1 MERWNDGT
9 WVWRRAWM
17 GVVVLSIIPSFHLS
31 AQDYR
36 AQAIRILRTVPLID
50 GHNDIPDAVR
60 ERGGVDSVNFAVSQ
74 PRLMSDV
81 PRLRAGHV
89 SGQFWAAYV
98 PVTTMDSGQH
108 AAVYALE
115 QIDLVRR
122 LCARNSRSMAMAYT
136 AADVQRN
143 FAAGK
148 VSCLIGIEG
157 GHAIENSLG
166 ALRMFAELGTRY
178 MTLTHWRSLDWA
190 TASTDTA
197 RRGLSPFGKQVVLEM
212 NRLGMLVDLSHVND
226 QTMSD
231 ALHTS
236 RAPVI
241 FSHSSARALTNHPR
255 DVPDSILKLV
265 AANRGVVMVNFNPGF
280 VSEAVRVYGDTVSAR
295 LDRLRAA
302 GADSATR
309 ADSLTEWTKAGPHAT
324 LAQVAD
330 HIEHIRQ
337 VAGIDCVGLGSD
349 FDGITEVPVGLE
361 DVSKFP
367 DLIAE
372 LLRRGWTEADVRKV
386 AGLNTLRVMREAERI
401 SRQMKQVGAQHAA
414 PLP

>member
-1 MERWNDGT
+1 MNWAVGILGIGILLTAQPLNRL
-9 WVWRRAWM
+9 A
-17 GVVVLSIIPSFHLS
+17 

-36 AQAIRILRTVPLID
+36 AQAIRILKTAPLID

-60 ERGGVDSVNFAVSQ
+60 ERGGVDSVNFALSQ
-74 PRLMSDV
+74 PKLMSDV

-302 GADSATR
+302 GADSGTR
-309 ADSLTEWTKAGPHAT
+309 ADSLAAWTKAGPHAT

-372 LLRRGWTEADVRKV
+372 LLRRGWTEIDVKKV
-386 AGLNTLRVMREAERI
+386 AGLNILRVMREAERVA
-401 SRQMKQVGAQHAA
+401 REMKAGR
-414 PLP
+414 

>member
-1 MERWNDGT
+1 MERWNVGR
-9 WVWRRAWM
+9 WGGW
-17 GVVVLSIIPSFHLS
+17 GVSAMLVSLFIIPTFQLS
-31 AQDYR
+31 AQDRR
-36 AQAIRILRTVPLID
+36 AEAVRILRTVPLID
-50 GHNDIPDAVR
+50 GHNDIPDAIR
-60 ERGGVDSVNFAVSQ
+60 GRGGVDSVNFAVSQ
-74 PRLMSDV
+74 PKLMTDI
-81 PRLRAGHV
+81 PRLRSGHV
-89 SGQFWAAYV
+89 GGQFWAAYV
-98 PVTTMDSGQH
+98 PSTTMDSGPH
-108 AAVYALE
+108 SAIYALE

-122 LCARNSRSMAMAYT
+122 LCARNSRNMAMAYT

-143 FAAGK
+143 FTAGK

-166 ALRMFAELGTRY
+166 ALRMFYDLGTRY

-190 TASTDTA
+190 VASTDTA
-197 RRGLSPFGKQVVLEM
+197 HRGLSAFGKQVVREM

-241 FSHSSARALTNHPR
+241 FSHSSARALSNHAR
-255 DVPDSILKLV
+255 NVPDSILQLV
-265 AANRGVVMVNFNPGF
+265 ARNRGVVMVNFNPGF
-280 VSEAVRVYGDTVSAR
+280 LSEAVRVHDDSVTAWS
-295 LDRLRAA
+295 DRLRAA
-302 GADSATR
+302 GADSAAR
-309 ADSLTEWTKAGPHAT
+309 ADSLQAWRARGPHAT

-337 VAGIDCVGLGSD
+337 VAGVDCVGLGSD
-349 FDGITEVPVGLE
+349 FDGIDEVPVGLE

-372 LLRRGWTEADVRKV
+372 LLRRGWSELDVKKV
-386 AGLNTLRVMREAERI
+386 AGLNTLRVLREAEQV
-401 SRQMKQVGAQHAA
+401 SRTMRAERGAAR
-414 PLP
+414 

>member
-1 MERWNDGT
+1 MEGWKVGRCGKRKT
-9 WVWRRAWM
+9 WALVM
-17 GVVVLSIIPSFHLS
+17 VLAIIPTFQLS

-36 AQAIRILRTVPLID
+36 AEALRILRTVPLID
-50 GHNDIPDAVR
+50 GHNDIPDAIR

-74 PRLMSDV
+74 PKLMSDV

-89 SGQFWAAYV
+89 AGQFWAAYV
-98 PVTTMDSGQH
+98 PVTTMDSGAGPH
-108 AAVYALE
+108 PAVYALE

-166 ALRMFAELGTRY
+166 ALRMFYDLGTRY

-241 FSHSSARALTNHPR
+241 FSHSSARALANHAR
-255 DVPDSILKLV
+255 NVPDSILKLV
-265 AANRGVVMVNFNPGF
+265 AANRGVVMVNVNPGF

-295 LDRLRAA
+295 LERLRAA

-309 ADSLTEWTKAGPHAT
+309 ADSVKAWTAAGPHAT

-330 HIEHIRQ
+330 HIEHIRR

-372 LLRRGWTEADVRKV
+372 LLRRGWSEADVQKV
-386 AGLNTLRVMREAERI
+386 AGLNTLRVMREAERVA
-401 SRQMKQVGAQHAA
+401 RELRAR
-414 PLP
+414 

>member
-1 MERWNDGT
+1 MQRWNDGR
-9 WVWRRAWM
+9 WAWRVVSVM
-17 GVVVLSIIPSFHLS
+17 MVVLSIIPSFHLS

-50 GHNDIPDAVR
+50 GHNDIPDAIR
-60 ERGGVDSVNFAVSQ
+60 ERGGLDSVNLAVSQ
-74 PRLMSDV
+74 PKLMTDIA
-81 PRLRAGHV
+81 RLRRGAVGA
-89 SGQFWAAYV
+89 QFWAAYV
-98 PVTTMDSGQH
+98 PSTTMDSGSH
-108 AAVYALE
+108 PAVYALE
-115 QIDLVRR
+115 QIDLIRR
-122 LCARNSRSMAMAYT
+122 LCASNARSMAMAYT

-148 VSCLIGIEG
+148 ISCLIGIEG

-166 ALRMFAELGTRY
+166 ALRMFSSLGTRY
-178 MTLTHWRSLDWA
+178 MTLTHWRSLEWA

-197 RRGLSPFGKQVVLEM
+197 RRGLSPFGKRVVLEM
-212 NRLGMLVDLSHVND
+212 NRVGMLVDLSHVND

-236 RAPVI
+236 QAPVI
-241 FSHSSARALTNHPR
+241 FSHSSARALTNHAR
-255 DVPDSILKLV
+255 NVPDSILKLV

-280 VSEAVRVYGDTVSAR
+280 VSEAVRVYGDSVTAR
-295 LDRLRAA
+295 LDVLRAA

-309 ADSLTEWTKAGPHAT
+309 ADSMKAWDARAPHAT

-337 VAGIDCVGLGSD
+337 VCGVDCVGVGSD

-361 DVSKFP
+361 DVSKLP
-367 DLIAE
+367 DLLAE
-372 LLRRGWTEADVRKV
+372 LLRRGWTEAEVKKV
-386 AGLNTLRVMREAERI
+386 AGLNTLRVMRDAERVAVEM
-401 SRQMKQVGAQHAA
+401 RRPHR
-414 PLP
+414 

>member
-1 MERWNDGT
+1 MIKALLSAT
-9 WVWRRAWM
+9 AL
-17 GVVVLSIIPSFHLS
+17 LSIIPSFHLS

-50 GHNDIPDAVR
+50 GHNDIPDALR
-60 ERGGVDSVNFAVSQ
+60 ERGGVDSVDFAVRQ
-74 PRLMSDV
+74 PRLMTDI
-81 PRLRAGHV
+81 PKLRAGYV
-89 SGQFWAAYV
+89 GAQFWAAYV
-98 PVTTMDSGQH
+98 PVTTMDSGTH
-108 AAVYALE
+108 AAIYALE
-115 QIDLVRR
+115 QIDLVHR
-122 LCARNSRSMAMAYT
+122 LCAKYPRSLAMAYT
-136 AADVQRN
+136 AADIERN

-148 VSCLIGIEG
+148 ISCLIGIEG

-166 ALRMFAELGTRY
+166 ALRMFYRVGTRY

-231 ALHTS
+231 ALHTT

-241 FSHSSARALTNHPR
+241 FSHSSARALANHAR
-255 DVPDSILKLV
+255 NVPDSILKLV
-265 AANRGVVMVNFNPGF
+265 AVNRGVVMVNFNPGF
-280 VSEAVRVYGDTVSAR
+280 VSEAVRVSDDTVNAR

-309 ADSLTEWTKAGPHAT
+309 ADSLKAWNATGPHAT
-324 LAQVAD
+324 LVQVAD
-330 HIEHIRQ
+330 DIEYIRRI
-337 VAGIDCVGLGSD
+337 AGVDCVGLGSD
-349 FDGITEVPVGLE
+349 FDGITEVPLGVE

-372 LLRRGWTEADVRKV
+372 LLRRGWTEADVKKV
-386 AGLNTLRVMREAERI
+386 AGLNTLRVLRDAERVAAEMR
-401 SRQMKQVGAQHAA
+401 RQPGR
-414 PLP
+414 

>member
-1 MERWNDGT
+1 MQRWNDGR
-9 WVWRRAWM
+9 WAWRVVSVM
-17 GVVVLSIIPSFHLS
+17 MVVLSIIPSFHLS

-50 GHNDIPDAVR
+50 GHNDIPDAIR
-60 ERGGVDSVNFAVSQ
+60 ERGGLDSVNLAVSQ
-74 PRLMSDV
+74 PKLMTDIA
-81 PRLRAGHV
+81 RLRRGAVGA
-89 SGQFWAAYV
+89 QFWAAYV
-98 PVTTMDSGQH
+98 PSTTMDSGSH
-108 AAVYALE
+108 PAVYALE
-115 QIDLVRR
+115 QIDLIRR
-122 LCARNSRSMAMAYT
+122 LCASNARSMAMAYT

-148 VSCLIGIEG
+148 ISCLIGIEG

-166 ALRMFAELGTRY
+166 ALRMFSNLGTRY
-178 MTLTHWRSLDWA
+178 MTLTHWRSLEWA

-212 NRLGMLVDLSHVND
+212 NRVGMLVDLSHVND

-236 RAPVI
+236 QAPVI
-241 FSHSSARALTNHPR
+241 FSHSSARALTNHAR
-255 DVPDSILKLV
+255 NVPDSILKLV

-280 VSEAVRVYGDTVSAR
+280 VSEAVRVYGDSATAR
-295 LDRLRAA
+295 LDVLRAA

-309 ADSLTEWTKAGPHAT
+309 ADSMKAWDARAPHAT

-337 VAGIDCVGLGSD
+337 VCGVDCVGVGSD
-349 FDGITEVPVGLE
+349 FDGITEVPVGLD
-361 DVSKFP
+361 DVSKLP
-367 DLIAE
+367 DLLAE
-372 LLRRGWTEADVRKV
+372 LLRRGWTEAEVKKV
-386 AGLNTLRVMREAERI
+386 AGLNTLRVMRDAERVAVEM
-401 SRQMKQVGAQHAA
+401 RRPHR
-414 PLP
+414 

>member
-1 MERWNDGT
+1 MLGGIVFLT
-9 WVWRRAWM
+9 
-17 GVVVLSIIPSFHLS
+17 
-31 AQDYR
+31 AQPPNR
-36 AQAIRILRTVPLID
+36 LTAQAVPASLRARAISILKTVPLID
-50 GHNDIPDAVR
+50 GHNDIPDAIR
-60 ERGGVDSVNFAVSQ
+60 ERGGVDSVNFAVIQ
-74 PRLMSDV
+74 PKLMSDV
-81 PRLRAGHV
+81 PRLRAGQV
-89 SGQFWAAYV
+89 AGQFWAAYV
-98 PVTTMDSGQH
+98 PVTTMDSGSH
-108 AAVYALE
+108 PAVYALE

-148 VSCLIGIEG
+148 ISCLIGIEG

-166 ALRMFAELGTRY
+166 ALRMFSQLGTRY

-241 FSHSSARALTNHPR
+241 FSHSSARALTNHAR

-280 VSEAVRVYGDTVSAR
+280 VSEAVRVYGDTVTAR

-309 ADSLTEWTKAGPHAT
+309 ADSQKVWDAAAPHAT

-372 LLRRGWTEADVRKV
+372 LLRRGWSEADVQKV
-386 AGLNTLRVMREAERI
+386 AGLNTLRVMREAERVA
-401 SRQMKQVGAQHAA
+401 REMRTAR
-414 PLP
+414 

>member
-1 MERWNDGT
+1 M
-9 WVWRRAWM
+9 M
-17 GVVVLSIIPSFHLS
+17 MVVLSIIPTFHLS

-50 GHNDIPDAVR
+50 GHNDIPDALR
-60 ERGGVDSVNFAVSQ
+60 ERGGLDSVDFAVRQ
-74 PRLMSDV
+74 PRLMTDI
-81 PRLRAGHV
+81 PKLRTGHV
-89 SGQFWAAYV
+89 GGQFWAAYV
-98 PVTTMDSGQH
+98 PVTTMDSGTH
-108 AAVYALE
+108 SGVYALE
-115 QIDLVRR
+115 QIDLVHR
-122 LCARNSRSMAMAYT
+122 LCAKYPRSLAMAYT
-136 AADVQRN
+136 AADIERN

-148 VSCLIGIEG
+148 MSCLIGIEG

-166 ALRMFAELGTRY
+166 ALRMFYGVGTRY

-241 FSHSSARALTNHPR
+241 FSHSSARALANHAR
-255 DVPDSILKLV
+255 NVPDSILKLV
-265 AANRGVVMVNFNPGF
+265 AVNRGVVMVNFNPGF
-280 VSEAVRVYGDTVSAR
+280 VSEAVRVSDDSVNAR

-309 ADSLTEWTKAGPHAT
+309 ADSLKAWGAAATHAT

-330 HIEHIRQ
+330 QVDYIRRI
-337 VAGIDCVGLGSD
+337 AGIDCVGLGSD
-349 FDGITEVPVGLE
+349 FDGITEVPVGVE

-372 LLRRGWTEADVRKV
+372 LLRRGWTEADVKKV
-386 AGLNTLRVMREAERI
+386 AGLNTLRVLRDAERVAKEL
-401 SRQMKQVGAQHAA
+401 RR
-414 PLP
+414 

>member
-1 MERWNDGT
+1 MSKALLAL
-9 WVWRRAWM
+9 VA
-17 GVVVLSIIPSFHLS
+17 LSIVPLRLP

-36 AQAIRILRTVPLID
+36 AQAVRILRTVPLID
-50 GHNDIPDAVR
+50 GHNDIPDAIR

-74 PRLMSDV
+74 PKLMSDV

-89 SGQFWAAYV
+89 AGQFWAAYV
-98 PVTTMDSGQH
+98 PVTTMDSGSH
-108 AAVYALE
+108 PAVYALE

-122 LCARNSRSMAMAYT
+122 LCARNSRSMAMAYS

-148 VSCLIGIEG
+148 ISCLIGIEG

-166 ALRMFAELGTRY
+166 ALRMFSELGTRY

-190 TASTDTA
+190 TASTDTS

-241 FSHSSARALTNHPR
+241 FSHSSARALTNHAR

-265 AANRGVVMVNFNPGF
+265 AANRGVVMVNVNPGF
-280 VSEAVRVYGDTVSAR
+280 VSEAVRVYGDTVTAR
-295 LDRLRAA
+295 LERLRAA

-309 ADSLTEWTKAGPHAT
+309 ADSQKVWDAAAPHAT

-372 LLRRGWTEADVRKV
+372 LLRRGWSEADVQKV
-386 AGLNTLRVMREAERI
+386 AGLNTLRVMREAERV
-401 SRQMKQVGAQHAA
+401 SREMRGVTRPSH
-414 PLP
+414 